1 MATIR
6 RRASGGPLG
15 GAALEVQQRET
26 RMKAAVRLVALAAAG
41 AMFLGPAAAQDTIRI
56 GVTQPLTGAFA
67 ASGNYVAQG
76 AKIAE
81 DEINKAGGVLGKKIE
96 LIIEDNKS
104 NPTEAVATAE
114 KLIVRD
120 KVPVMMG
127 AWSSTLTLAVMP
139 KLEEYKVPM
148 LVETSSS
155 GKITTSGNPY
165 IFRISPTSQ
174 MEAKA
179 FAPLFKTMAIKK
191 AAFLSTNNDFG
202 LGAAKEFAEV
212 AEKEGVQISAK
223 ETMDPKAT
231 DFSAQLAKIK
241 ASGADTVFVTTAV
254 EQATLILKQAKDQ
267 QVSARIITTGGSVS
281 PDQLIAQAGD
291 AANGSYHLVFFT
303 PWFPEAV
310 KNPDVAKKF
319 VALWNDRKHNVGGL
333 TEGFR
338 GWDGIHTIVAAIKA
352 AGKAESEAITK
363 ALWNV
368 KVQGINGDI
377 AFIKQGPAGKESAQ
391 NVPSVYLV
399 KIDGGKVTRQ

>member
-1 MATIR
+1 MRFNARNLMFTALSAVLSATL
-6 RRASGGPLG
+6 LG
-15 GAALEVQQRET
+15 
-26 RMKAAVRLVALAAAG
+26 AAAG
-41 AMFLGPAAAQDTIRI
+41 AQDTIKI

-76 AKIAE
+76 ARIAE
-81 DEINKAGGVLGKKIE
+81 EEINKAGGVLGKKIQ

-114 KLIVRD
+114 KLIVKD
-120 KVPVMMG
+120 KVPVMLG

-155 GKITTSGNPY
+155 GKITVSGNPY
-165 IFRISPTSQ
+165 IFRISPTSE

-179 FAPLFKTMAIKK
+179 FTPLVKTLGIKK
-191 AAFLSTNNDFG
+191 ADFLATNNDFG
-202 LGAAKEFAEV
+202 LGASKEFSEMA
-212 AEKEGVQISAK
+212 KREGVQVGVM
-223 ETMDPKAT
+223 ETMDPKGT

-241 ASGADTVFVTTAV
+241 ASGSDTLFVTTAV
-254 EQATLILKQAKDQ
+254 EQITLILKQAKDQ
-267 QVSARIITTGGSVS
+267 QVPQRIITTGGSNS

-303 PWFPEAV
+303 PWFPDAV

-319 VALWNDRKHNVGGL
+319 VALWNQKKHNVGGL

-338 GWDGIHTIVAAIKA
+338 GWDGIYTIVEAIKA
-352 AGKAESEAITK
+352 AGKPDAQAITK
-363 ALWNV
+363 ALWGV
-368 KVQGINGDI
+368 KVKGINGDI

-399 KIDGGKVTRQ
+399 KIEGGKVVRQ

>member
-1 MATIR
+1 MTSR
-6 RRASGGPLG
+6 SLK
-15 GAALEVQQRET
+15 T
-26 RMKAAVRLVALAAAG
+26 LAAAVG
-41 AMFLGPAAAQDTIRI
+41 ALLLAGTAQAQDTIKI

-67 ASGNYVAQG
+67 ASGNYVTQG

-81 DEINKAGGVLGKKIE
+81 EEINKAGGVLGKKIE
-96 LIIEDNKS
+96 LIVEDNKS

-148 LVETSSS
+148 VVETSSS
-155 GKITTSGNPY
+155 GKITVSGNPY
-165 IFRISPTSQ
+165 IFRISPTSE

-179 FAPLFKTMAIKK
+179 FSPLFKSMGIKK
-191 AAFLSTNNDFG
+191 AAFLATNNDFG
-202 LGAAKEFAEV
+202 LGASKEFSEAGKANGAEIV
-212 AEKEGVQISAK
+212 AM

-231 DFSAQLAKIK
+231 DFSAQLTKIK
-241 ASGADTVFVTTAV
+241 TSGADTLFVTTAV

-267 QVSARIITTGGSVS
+267 QVTARIITTGGSVS

-303 PWFPEAV
+303 PWFPDAV
-310 KNPDVAKKF
+310 KNPDIAKKF
-319 VALWNDRKHNVGGL
+319 VTLWNGKGHNVGGL

-338 GWDGIHTIVAAIKA
+338 GWDGLHVIVEAIKA
-352 AGKAESEAITK
+352 AGKADAEAITK
-363 ALWNV
+363 ALWDV
-368 KVQGINGDI
+368 KVKGINGDI

-391 NVPSVYLV
+391 NSPSVYLV
-399 KIDGGKVTRQ
+399 KIDGGKVTKQ

>member
-1 MATIR
+1 MKTAAIR
-6 RRASGGPLG
+6 F
-15 GAALEVQQRET
+15 
-26 RMKAAVRLVALAAAG
+26 ALAAAFASFIAG
-41 AMFLGPAAAQDTIRI
+41 AATAQDTIKI

-67 ASGNYVAQG
+67 ASGNYVTQG

-81 DEINKAGGVLGKKIE
+81 EEINKAGGVLGKKIE
-96 LIIEDNKS
+96 LIVEDNKS

-114 KLIVRD
+114 KLISRD
-120 KVPVMMG
+120 KVPVMLG

-165 IFRISPTSQ
+165 VFRISPTSE

-179 FAPLFKTMAIKK
+179 FTPLIGKMGIKK

-202 LGAAKEFAEV
+202 LGAAKEFSQAGKAAGVEIV
-212 AEKEGVQISAK
+212 AM

-241 ASGADTVFVTTAV
+241 SSGADTVFVTTAV
-254 EQATLILKQAKDQ
+254 EQATLILKQAKGQ

-281 PDQLIAQAGD
+281 PDQLIAQAGE

-303 PWFPEAV
+303 PWFPDAV

-319 VALWNDRKHNVGGL
+319 VALWNEKKHNVGGL

-338 GWDGIHTIVAAIKA
+338 GWDGVYTIVAGIKA
-352 AGKAESEAITK
+352 AGKAEADAITK
-363 ALWNV
+363 ALWDV
-368 KVQGINGDI
+368 KVKGVNGDI

-399 KIDGGKVTRQ
+399 KIEGGKVVKQ